1 MVVLVV
7 LLSVFTVTWGLFA
20 IAQRPRQMRTAG
32 CIAFAALFIFTDI
45 SHFALAEGM
54 MQMLPEWVPGR
65 YPIIYIT
72 GIMEILLGLNF
83 LWPSVRRLSGLLTLA
98 FLVAVLPSNIYAAL
112 NSVDFGGNING
123 PRYLFFRVPLQLF
136 LLWWVWFMA
145 VRRA

>member
-7 LLSVFTVTWGLFA
+7 LLSVFAVTWGLLV
-20 IAQRPRQMRTAG
+20 ITQRPRQIRTAG
-32 CIAFAALFIFTDI
+32 CIAFAALFIFTGI
-45 SHFALAEGM
+45 SHFTLAAGM
-54 MQMLPEWVPGR
+54 VQMLPEWVPGR

-72 GIMEILLGLNF
+72 GIMEIILGLGF
-83 LWPSVRRLSGLLTLA
+83 LWPSVRRMSGLLTLT
-98 FLVAVLPSNIYAAL
+98 FLITVFPSNIYAAL

-145 VRRA
+145 VRRS